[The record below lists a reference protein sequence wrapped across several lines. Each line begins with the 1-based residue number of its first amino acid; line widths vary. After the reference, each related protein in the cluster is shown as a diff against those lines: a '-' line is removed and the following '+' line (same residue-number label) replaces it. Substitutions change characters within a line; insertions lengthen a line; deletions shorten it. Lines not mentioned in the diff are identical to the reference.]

1 MQVISKIVWPVSS
14 KESLNDDVETV
25 QMKNDVSHESLSSF
39 VGNLHVSCL
48 TEALTVFQFY
58 WVAVWSNL
66 ILHHGVSSGTSVL
79 IFSSCQLFLCPQ
91 TCDPGKVF
99 ICLMTSVFCLV
110 VLSRRFHKPT
120 PVNGG
125 CRFVSWLTRPE

>member
-48 TEALTVFQFY
+48 TEALTVF
-58 WVAVWSNL
+58 
-66 ILHHGVSSGTSVL
+66 
-79 IFSSCQLFLCPQ
+79 
-91 TCDPGKVF
+91 
-99 ICLMTSVFCLV
+99 
-110 VLSRRFHKPT
+110 
-120 PVNGG
+120 
-125 CRFVSWLTRPE
+125 